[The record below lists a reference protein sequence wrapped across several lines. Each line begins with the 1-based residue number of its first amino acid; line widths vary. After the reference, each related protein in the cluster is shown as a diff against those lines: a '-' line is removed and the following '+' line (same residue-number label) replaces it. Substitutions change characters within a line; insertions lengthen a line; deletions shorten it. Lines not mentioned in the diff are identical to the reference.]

1 MRLADNEISSIRAAV
16 SAVDPESRIYLFG
29 SRADDKRRGGDIDL
43 FVESSFRIDLMQRL
57 LLEYRISAACDT
69 RVDLLIKSPEDEDMP
84 IHRIARKNGV
94 RL

>member
-1 MRLADNEISSIRAAV
+1 MRLADNEINSIRAAV

-29 SRADDKRRGGDIDL
+29 SRVDDHRRGGDIDL
-43 FVESSFRIDLMQRL
+43 FVESSFRIELMQRL
-57 LLEYRISAACDT
+57 LLEYRISSACDT